1 MQYKYN
7 ERHLNHIVIYCCY
20 SILES
25 LTYSL
30 NCAWNFLRV
39 YCINRILLQ
48 SNVMNTINKVT
59 FLNYWSIPPIS
70 DSTNS
75 RQKIRNWLPN
85 VSSDSLAEKWQSHLA
100 LSGRLLQSILRMC
113 TKRRRQQD
121 RYLFTIYFHMFQ
133 AAWQQPRSISVSCC
147 IQCYIAIKSLVCLSI
162 NYFTTIILVTNR
174 SFYILI
180 SLSL

>member
-7 ERHLNHIVIYCCY
+7 ERHLHHIVIYCCY

-25 LTYSL
+25 STYSL
-30 NCAWNFLRV
+30 NCVWNFLWV

-75 RQKIRNWLPN
+75 LQKIRNWLPN
-85 VSSDSLAEKWQSHLA
+85 VGSDSLAEKWQSHLA
-100 LSGRLLQSILRMC
+100 LSGRLLRSILRMYHEA
-113 TKRRRQQD
+113 T
-121 RYLFTIYFHMFQ
+121 
-133 AAWQQPRSISVSCC
+133 AARS
-147 IQCYIAIKSLVCLSI
+147 LSI
-162 NYFTTIILVTNR
+162 HNLFPHVSNFCQLLHTVLHCYWVISMFIYKLFHNYYFGDKPVILHFN
-174 SFYILI
+174 
-180 SLSL
+180 

>member
-30 NCAWNFLRV
+30 NCVWNFLRV
-39 YCINRILLQ
+39 YCINRIQLQ

-75 RQKIRNWLPN
+75 WQNIRNWLPN
-85 VSSDSLAEKWQSHLA
+85 VGSDSLAEKWQSHLA
-100 LSGRLLQSILRMC
+100 LTVDCCGLFYVC

-121 RYLFTIYFHMFQ
+121 HYLFTIYFKTFQ
-133 AAWQQPRSISVSCC
+133 AEWQQPRSISVSCC
-147 IQCYIAIKSLVCLSI
+147 IKCYTAIESLVCLSI

>member
-20 SILES
+20 SILEI

-30 NCAWNFLRV
+30 NCVWNFLRV

-48 SNVMNTINKVT
+48 SNIMNTINKVT

-75 RQKIRNWLPN
+75 RQKIWNWLPN
-85 VSSDSLAEKWQSHLA
+85 VGSDSLAEKWQSHLA
-100 LSGRLLQSILRMC
+100 LSGRLLRSILHMYQEATAARSLSIHN
-113 TKRRRQQD
+113 
-121 RYLFTIYFHMFQ
+121 LFPHVSSSVAATTIYFCQLLHTVLHCYWVISMF
-133 AAWQQPRSISVSCC
+133 I
-147 IQCYIAIKSLVCLSI
+147 YKLFH
-162 NYFTTIILVTNR
+162 NYYFGDKPVILHFN
-174 SFYILI
+174 
-180 SLSL
+180 

>member
-30 NCAWNFLRV
+30 NCVWNFLRV

-75 RQKIRNWLPN
+75 RQNIRNWLPN
-85 VSSDSLAEKWQSHLA
+85 VGSFRFLSRKMTIASSAVGSTAA
-100 LSGRLLQSILRMC
+100 V
-113 TKRRRQQD
+113 
-121 RYLFTIYFHMFQ
+121 YFMYV
-133 AAWQQPRSISVSCC
+133 PRGDGSK
-147 IQCYIAIKSLVCLSI
+147 IAIYSQFISTRFKQRGSNRDLFLSAAA
-162 NYFTTIILVTNR
+162 YSVT
-174 SFYILI
+174 LL
-180 SLSL
+180 LSH